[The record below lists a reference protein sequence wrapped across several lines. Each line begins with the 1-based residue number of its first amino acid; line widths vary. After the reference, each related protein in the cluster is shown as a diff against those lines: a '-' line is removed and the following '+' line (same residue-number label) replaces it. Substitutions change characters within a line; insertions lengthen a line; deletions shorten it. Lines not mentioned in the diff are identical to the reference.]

1 MEPKLRRSSRA
12 EAEDT
17 PGRDLGP
24 TVAVL
29 GLEPPEIQERAS
41 KHDLR
46 FRESFDD
53 LDRLSIA
60 RFRPSGSLRCALVR
74 HAHAPKPG
82 THLVLQNPV
91 VSNLAGAV
99 DAAIHWL
106 GLTTRD
112 VTWEHPL
119 VTLSRNSPG
128 ERSFLARLLFGPP
141 ERLMEFLRKRQVSDP
156 RDVGLT

>member
-1 MEPKLRRSSRA
+1 MQPKLRRSTRA
-12 EAEDT
+12 EAEDE
-17 PGRDLGP
+17 PGHDLGP

-29 GLEPPEIQERAS
+29 GLEPPEIQQRAS

-53 LDRLSIA
+53 LDGLSVA
-60 RFRPSGSLRCALVR
+60 SFRPSGSLRCALVR

-82 THLVLQNPV
+82 THLVLQSPV
-91 VSNLAGAV
+91 VSDLASAV
-99 DAAIHWL
+99 DAAIDWL
-106 GLTTRD
+106 GLTTGD

-119 VTLSRNSPG
+119 VTLSRKSPG
-128 ERSFLARLLFGPP
+128 ERTLLARLLFGPP

-156 RDVGLT
+156 RNVGLT